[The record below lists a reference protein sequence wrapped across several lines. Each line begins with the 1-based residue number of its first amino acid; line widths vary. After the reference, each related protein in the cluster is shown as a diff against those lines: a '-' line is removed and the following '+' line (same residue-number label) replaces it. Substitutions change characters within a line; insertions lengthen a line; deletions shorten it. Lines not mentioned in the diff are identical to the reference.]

1 MLLMKDP
8 SLQTPAP
15 EGAWTI
21 AHGAAAAVPVA
32 CGQLLTVT
40 DVEGGRSAQLF
51 AFTRD
56 SLREF
61 LSPHHTR
68 VFTNTY
74 VLTLG
79 MRLVSNQRRP
89 LMVLGKDSV
98 RTHDLLTPAATAE
111 SLAEAGIDGPGCR
124 ETIEAAIAAQGL
136 EPVKIPDPVNLFL
149 HVRIRQDGSLNP
161 KPSLSPAGGSV
172 TFRVVRDCHVFVTAC
187 SSDLGIDPGRGPVTV
202 RVHNRL

>member
-8 SLQTPAP
+8 AVQAPAP
-15 EGAWTI
+15 EGNWRL
-21 AHGAAAAVPVA
+21 AHGEAAALSVA

-56 SLREF
+56 DLREF

-68 VFTNTY
+68 VFSNSY

-79 MRLVSNQRRP
+79 MRLVSNRRRP
-89 LMVLGKDSV
+89 IMVLGKDNV
-98 RTHDLLTPAATAE
+98 RTHDLLMPAATAA
-111 SLAEAGIDGPGCR
+111 SLAAAGLTGPGCQ
-124 ETIEAAIAAQGL
+124 ELIAATIAAQGL
-136 EPVKIPDPVNLFL
+136 RPVKIPDPVNLFL
-149 HVRIRQDGSLNP
+149 NVPVRQDGRLQP
-161 KPSLSPAGGSV
+161 TPSVSPPGGSV

-187 SSDLGIDPGRGPVTV
+187 ASDLGIDPGRGPVAI